1 MQIVIWADTEK
12 IDLLIAKNSSIEWK
26 IVSDEASFTIGEAD
40 IFLNLNDDAYSI
52 DYSNIIKPVLI
63 NSVAFT
69 LKEIKAG
76 KNIVRING
84 WNSFLKNNTW
94 EVSGNIDAVSV
105 EFFKLLDKKIINCD
119 DEPGFISALIIATI
133 INEAYYAKNDKVSN
147 EADIDTAM
155 KLGTNYPYGPF
166 EWASIIGL
174 KNIYQLLEKL
184 AEKDRRYLPAP
195 GLFA

>member
-1 MQIVIWADTEK
+1 MQIVIWADAEK
-12 IDLLIAKNSSIEWK
+12 IDLLIAKNASIEWK
-26 IVSDEASFTIGEAD
+26 IVEEEASFNIEEAD
-40 IFLNLNDDAYSI
+40 IYLNLNDDAYSM
-52 DYSNIIKPVLI
+52 DYSNITKPVLI

-69 LKEIKAG
+69 LKEINAG

-84 WNSFLKNNTW
+84 WSSFLENNTW
-94 EVSGNIDAVSV
+94 EVSGKIDAVSA
-105 EFFKLLDKKIINCD
+105 EFFILMDKKIINCA

-133 INEAYYAKNDKVSN
+133 INEAYYAKNDQVSN

-166 EWASIIGL
+166 EWASVIGL
-174 KNIYQLLEKL
+174 KNIYQLLLKL
-184 AEKDRRYLPAP
+184 AEKDKRYLPAH